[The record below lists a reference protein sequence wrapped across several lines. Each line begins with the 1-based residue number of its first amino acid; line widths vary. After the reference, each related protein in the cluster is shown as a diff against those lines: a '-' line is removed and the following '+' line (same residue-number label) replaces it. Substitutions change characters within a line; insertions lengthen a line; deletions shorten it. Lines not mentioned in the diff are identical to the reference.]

1 VSRSRFKEIIMK
13 NTYFENIVNK
23 EKFICPNPDDV
34 RLIDGIEYLRVLR
47 EANRRECLVR
57 KDSLK
62 KIPKSKIPF

>member
-1 VSRSRFKEIIMK
+1 MK

-23 EKFICPNPDDV
+23 ERFICPNPDDV

-57 KDSLK
+57 KDSLQ
-62 KIPKSKIPF
+62 KISKIKLKL